1 MTRENVTPSGSRP
14 AGAPEDTAATGI
26 NPGSTAFGADETL
39 GINPGARGPDDEPA
53 LGAQDLSTE
62 LPQRLADAEA
72 KAAEHY
78 EAFLRARA
86 DLENVRRRAQDDV
99 AKAHKYALE
108 NFAEALVPVM
118 DSLEMALKVEVPSVE
133 SLREGVEA
141 TLRQLSSAFDKHRLL
156 VIDPVGQK
164 FDPHRHQ
171 AISTVPA
178 SAVNPPLPP
187 NHVASVLQKG
197 YLIHDR
203 VLRPA
208 LVTVVQG

>member
-1 MTRENVTPSGSRP
+1 MTRENSTPPGREP
-14 AGAPEDTAATGI
+14 GTQQDAATGI
-26 NPGSTAFGADETL
+26 NPGATASRTGEHV
-39 GINPGARGPDDEPA
+39 GINPGARVPEVDPPLADEGQP
-53 LGAQDLSTE
+53 TE
-62 LPQRLADAEA
+62 LPRRLVDAEA

-78 EAFLRARA
+78 ELYLRARA
-86 DLENVRRRAQDDV
+86 DLDNVRRRAQEDV

-141 TLRQLSSAFDKHRLL
+141 TLRQLATAFEKHKLHE
-156 VIDPVGQK
+156 IDPAGEK

-178 SAVNPPLPP
+178 SAVNPPLPA